1 MKKQTIAVF
10 ALAALL
16 AGGAQAAQ
24 QKSVA
29 IVNGEKI
36 TADDLTKK
44 LWWQHAAKDL
54 SDLIDERLL
63 LEEGARLGVKA
74 DKTEVDARFAAL
86 QANYP
91 DKAAFDKNL
100 RSVGWS
106 EKDLRGLIADQL
118 LMRGA
123 VIAARK
129 IAVTDADV
137 KTFFDANK
145 DKLGSPEAV
154 KLSQIF
160 VPSKGEADDAYELLS
175 TVGADFAKLSSLKS
189 SDAALRKNA
198 GALGFIA
205 RGMLQPE
212 LEKEI
217 FALMPGEYTRPIQT
231 GAGYSIFK
239 AEEIRPR
246 QEASYDA
253 VKADLKAAMM
263 NQAIS
268 QQLPVLVSELR
279 KKAKIEIVQQ

>member
-1 MKKQTIAVF
+1 MKKQLIAALALVAVF
-10 ALAALL
+10 

-24 QKSVA
+24 KNVA
-29 IVNGEKI
+29 TVNGEKI

-74 DKTEVDARFAAL
+74 DKTEVDSRFAAL

-100 RSVGWS
+100 KSVGWS
-106 EKDLRGLIADQL
+106 EKDLRNLIADQL
-118 LMRGA
+118 VMRGTVVA
-123 VIAARK
+123 AKNIAF
-129 IAVTDADV
+129 TDDDV
-137 KTFFDANK
+137 KAFFDANK

-160 VPSKGEADDAYELLS
+160 VPSKAEADDAYELLS

-205 RGMLQPE
+205 RGMLQPD

-217 FALMPGEYTRPIQT
+217 FALKPGEYTKPIQT

-246 QEASYDA
+246 QEASFDS
-253 VKADLKAAMM
+253 VKADLKAAMI

-279 KKAKIEIVQQ
+279 KKAKIEISQQ